1 MANENSGNGAQGNGS
16 QNNGGGGDGPAAGA
30 EPAPKTFEDMIT
42 ELEQEK
48 QKLETEK
55 KDLHDRLLR
64 TAADFENWKKRVKKE
79 LDEGAQKGREAL
91 LKEILPVIDNLERA
105 LKHAPEGDPLAQG
118 VKMVEKQLLGAL
130 EKFGITRF
138 NAEGQPFDPSM
149 HDAIQQ
155 VETTAHPPGT
165 VAQQFAAGY
174 MNGARLFRAAM
185 VSVAKAPEGATP
197 PVSEEQK

>member
-1 MANENSGNGAQGNGS
+1 MANEDENGQQGNG
-16 QNNGGGGDGPAAGA
+16 GEKPANPSN
-30 EPAPKTFEDMIT
+30 EPSPATIEDMIT
-42 ELEQEK
+42 GLEQEK
-48 QKLETEK
+48 AKLEQDK

-91 LKEILPVIDNLERA
+91 LREILPVIDNLERA

-118 VKMVEKQLLGAL
+118 VKMVEKQLIGAL

-174 MNGARLFRAAM
+174 MNGPRLFRAAM
-185 VSVAKAPEGATP
+185 VGVAKAPEGSQP
-197 PVSEEQK
+197 GEQK